1 MRTLKRIFGKPM
13 TLVALRHS
21 YTSSVIDYNKPI
33 RELRAI
39 ATSMGHSVS
48 AQKMY
53 QWTGEKNEVMVD
65 ADPASV

>member
-1 MRTLKRIFGKPM
+1 M

-21 YTSSVIDYNKPI
+21 YTSSVIDYNRPI
-33 RELRAI
+33 RELKAI

-53 QWTGEKNEVMVD
+53 QWTGGKNEVMEGDLQVGI
-65 ADPASV
+65 ADLAPCS